1 MAVALGRDCPVM
13 KTITV
18 LGSTGSIGTN
28 TLDVVRQ
35 SPQEYRVYG
44 LAAGRNIDQL
54 SSQILEFHPE
64 VVVVATSDG
73 LLRLSESLQAAGLS
87 RSEWPEMLSGEGALV
102 QIAVAGAVDTVI
114 SAIVG
119 VSGLNATYQAVC
131 HGKRVGLAN
140 KEVLVSAG
148 KLVMEAVREHQ
159 AELVPVDSEHN
170 GAHQCLRAGN
180 RGQVTRLILTASGGP
195 FRNTP
200 IQSLAHVTPEQA
212 LNHPTWRMGNRITID
227 SATLMNKG
235 FEVIEACWLFDFSP
249 SEVDVVIHP
258 QSTVHAMIE
267 YSDGSVLAQ
276 LSATDMRM
284 PIQYA
289 LTYPDRQEAPVPKIN
304 WAEARTLEFLPPD
317 FEKFPLLTL
326 AYECQE
332 QGGSATC
339 TLNAADEIAVEAFLQ
354 GRIGYLAIHEI
365 VRETLSKTP
374 LRWPKTIDE
383 VLEIDRESRAL
394 ARELTAMRASAMTV

>member
-1 MAVALGRDCPVM
+1 MAVAPGIDCPVM

-35 SPQEYRVYG
+35 SPHQYRVYA
-44 LAAGRNIDQL
+44 LAAGLNVELL
-54 SSQILEFHPE
+54 SSQILEFRPE
-64 VVVVATSDG
+64 VAVVATSDG
-73 LLRLSESLQAAGLS
+73 LARLSDRLHAAGLA
-87 RSEWPEMLSGEGALV
+87 RSEWPELRSGEDALV
-102 QIAVAGAVDTVI
+102 KIAVDGAVDTVI

-119 VSGLNATYQAVC
+119 VSGLDATYQAVC

-148 KLVMEAVREHQ
+148 KLVMEAVREHR

-180 RGQVTRLILTASGGP
+180 REQVTRLILTASGGP

-200 IQSLAHVTPEQA
+200 REALANVSPAQA
-212 LNHPTWRMGNRITID
+212 LNHPTWKMGNRITID

-235 FEVIEACWLFDFSP
+235 FEVIEACWLFGFSP

-276 LSATDMRM
+276 ISATDMRM

-289 LTYPDRQEAPVPKIN
+289 LTYPDRSEAPVPKIN

-332 QGGSATC
+332 TGGSATC

-354 GRIGYLAIHEI
+354 GKIGYLTIHE
-365 VRETLSKTP
+365 VVSETLSKMP
-374 LRWPKTIDE
+374 VRWPRSIGE

-394 ARELTAMRASAMTV
+394 ARELTAARASAMTV